1 MASDGKNWLYRVNG
15 KLADKSAGAYV
26 LAPGDVILW
35 RFEKGLGI
43 GGLATEQAVKHK
55 ARTQWLLFAVLVV
68 FGVLGRR
75 FQPEWNFTPT
85 AALALFGGFFFAD
98 RRAAW
103 LLPLA
108 ILAVSNIWLRSYN
121 HAGEMLAVYVSFLI
135 PVALGGLMRRRFAL
149 SRVAI
154 STVTSSV
161 LFFLITNFA
170 VWLYRRGDAYADS
183 LAGLFA
189 CYNAGLLF
197 FRWMLAG
204 DLFFAAA
211 IFGTYAL
218 ATSPIFRRLARE
230 RIER

>member
-1 MASDGKNWLYRVNG
+1 LH
-15 KLADKSAGAYV
+15 L
-26 LAPGDVILW
+26 
-35 RFEKGLGI
+35 
-43 GGLATEQAVKHK
+43 EQPVKQN
-55 ARTQWLLFAVLVV
+55 ARNEWILFAILVA

-85 AALALFGGFFFAD
+85 AALALFGGFLFVE

-103 LLPLA
+103 LLPIA
-108 ILAVSNIWLRSYN
+108 ILAISNIWLDSYN
-121 HAGEMLAVYVSFLI
+121 YAGEMIAVYSAFLW
-135 PVALGGLMRRRFAL
+135 PAALGGLLRRRFTLA
-149 SRVAI
+149 RAAV
-154 STVTSSV
+154 STIASSV
-161 LFFLITNFA
+161 LFFLLTIFA

-183 LAGLFA
+183 LAGLMA

-204 DLFFAAA
+204 DLFYAAV

-230 RIER
+230 RIERRDNR